1 MSTRASR
8 HASDRPRRGSPWRRG
23 ALLAVVVAAGLGL
36 RAHGV
41 ARTPLSLDE
50 AESALNALTILER
63 GVPVGVYAGQPLF
76 ENTLLRPWP
85 ESLEYEFRDL
95 SYSDRG
101 LAVYHGWMPLY
112 AQALSFALA
121 GVSPDP
127 APVADAAPRPRHDEA
142 EQRRRTLAARAP
154 ALVFAALFILAAW
167 LAGRAMLGHDAALAA
182 AALAAFTPPCV
193 RVGAQAR
200 YYSAT
205 LLLSTL
211 CCLALWRLGQR
222 GRRRD
227 AALLALAL
235 VLLFHTHPVT
245 AAGACAVAALW
256 LPVTLGRRAVA
267 PLALVGG
274 LTALGAV
281 PWLVLTGALDAL
293 PRVPAARDLLT
304 LEDARGYL
312 VGRPCLVAL
321 VVAAAATPLLARAP
335 GAAARGA
342 ARVARPA
349 GLLALWI
356 VAVGAAFVALAP
368 APSFYLWRLTLG
380 FGGPALVLAALLA
393 CGAARAAGLPRLVPA
408 LVLGALAL
416 APTACALAAA
426 RPDDEGLRSALEH
439 LRRADLAPGAR
450 LYATPDQHLRL
461 TLYAGVPV
469 QSIAPVRREFLDEH
483 PGEVV
488 LIDGCPPRI
497 GVDPA
502 LIEEAAREEGRP
514 VSPAA
519 ARAWSQTLRDRLMR
533 EDVAASAASV
543 TPPLGPLA
551 PHLLRAVERARAGA
565 APPPGADLRWQN
577 PAMYRGYE
585 ATSRRRAWQVFA
597 YRFVHP
603 DRRTDAHANYAGRL
617 RQARA
622 TVLPPGWVVYHA
634 PARQPVR
641 RSSP

>member
-1 MSTRASR
+1 MSRRASCLP
-8 HASDRPRRGSPWRRG
+8 SRGARWRRG
-23 ALLAVVVAAGLGL
+23 ALLAAVVAAGLGL

-63 GVPVGVYAGQPLF
+63 GVPVGVYAGQPLY

-101 LAVYHGWMPLY
+101 LAVYHGWLPLY

-127 APVADAAPRPRHDEA
+127 APAADAVPRPRHDEA
-142 EQRRRTLAARAP
+142 EVQRRTVAARAP
-154 ALVFAALFILAAW
+154 ALVFSALFIVAAW
-167 LAGRAMLGHDAALAA
+167 LAGRAMLGPDAALAA
-182 AALAAFTPPCV
+182 AALAAFAGPCV

-205 LLLSTL
+205 LLLSTA
-211 CCLALWRLGQR
+211 CCLAIWRLGQR

-235 VLLFHTHPVT
+235 VLLFHTHAMT
-245 AAGACAVAALW
+245 AAAACAVAALW
-256 LPVTLGRRAVA
+256 LPLTLGRRAVGR
-267 PLALVGG
+267 LALVAALTG
-274 LTALGAV
+274 LGVV
-281 PWLVLTGALDAL
+281 PWLLLTGALDAL

-304 LEDARGYL
+304 LEDARDYL
-312 VGRPCLVAL
+312 LGRPGLVNL
-321 VVAAAATPLLARAP
+321 VVAAAATPVLARASW
-335 GAAARGA
+335 GG
-342 ARVARPA
+342 ARVAARAARPA
-349 GLLALWI
+349 ALLALWI
-356 VAVGAAFVALAP
+356 VAAGVAFVALAP

-393 CGAARAAGLPRLVPA
+393 CAAGRAAGLPRVIPA

-416 APTACALAAA
+416 VGTARALAAA
-426 RPDDEGLRSALEH
+426 RPDDGGLGLALAH
-439 LRRADLAPGAR
+439 LRQADLAPGAR

-469 QSIAPVRREFLDEH
+469 QSIAPVRREFLDDH

-488 LIDGCPPRI
+488 LLDGCPTRI

-502 LIEEAAREEGRP
+502 LIEEAAREDGRS

-519 ARAWSQTLRDRLMR
+519 ARAWSQALRDRLMR
-533 EDVAASAASV
+533 EDAAAAAASI
-543 TPPLGPLA
+543 TPPLEPLA
-551 PHLLRAVERARAGA
+551 PYLVRALERARAGA
-565 APPPGADLRWQN
+565 RPLPGADLHWQN
-577 PAMYRGYE
+577 PAMYRGHE
-585 ATSRRRAWQVFA
+585 ATSRRRAWQVFC
-597 YRFVHP
+597 YRFVDP
-603 DRRTDAHANYAGRL
+603 DRRSDAHANYARRL
-617 RQARA
+617 REARA
-622 TVLPPGWVVYHA
+622 TVLPSGWVVYQA

-641 RSSP
+641 RSAS